1 MNQSQHENLFT
12 TNIKSTDNNY
22 YILFDASMIPSELFK
37 LDVSDSFQRETESRS
52 VERSFGCPLCPCLF
66 RRSSAEEHSM
76 QIQYDPV
83 RHGQERRNR
92 TLDIISSALSI
103 LNNDEVEE
111 AESSAA
117 YTSKTQHD
125 DKATT
130 GRSETEK
137 KEVQC
142 NEDDNT
148 ISKRN

>member
-12 TNIKSTDNNY
+12 TNINSTDNN

-37 LDVSDSFQRETESRS
+37 LDVSGSFQRETESRS
-52 VERSFGCPLCPCLF
+52 IERSSGCPLCPCLF
-66 RRSSAEEHSM
+66 RRSAEEHSM

-83 RHGQERRNR
+83 RHERERRNR
-92 TLDIISSALSI
+92 TRDIISSALSI
-103 LNNDEVEE
+103 LNNDEAEE

-117 YTSKTQHD
+117 YTSNTQHE

-142 NEDDNT
+142 KEDDNT
-148 ISKRN
+148 KSERN